1 MTTAFAIDA
10 SRFSK
15 LLRLALVADQP
26 GEIVAAVAALKRALT
41 TSGVDPHWLADA
53 FERGAKSVAVPHVDA
68 GCGKTRVNDDVA
80 DDRST
85 VWWCWHHRDD
95 LTAKER
101 KFIASLTRWRGPI
114 SERQARWLQDIADR
128 LSAEVAA

>member
-15 LLRLALVADQP
+15 LLRLALVGDQP

-41 TSGVDPHWLADA
+41 TSGVDPYWLADA
-53 FERGAKSVAVPHVDA
+53 FERGAKSVAVPHV
-68 GCGKTRVNDDVA
+68 DDVA

-101 KFIASLTRWRGPI
+101 KFIESLTRWRGPI

>member
-53 FERGAKSVAVPHVDA
+53 FERGTKSIAVPHV
-68 GCGKTRVNDDVA
+68 DDVA

-101 KFIASLTRWRGPI
+101 KFIESLTRWRGPI

-128 LSAEVAA
+128 LSVEVAA

>member
-53 FERGAKSVAVPHVDA
+53 FERGAKSIAIPHI
-68 GCGKTRVNDDVA
+68 GDVV